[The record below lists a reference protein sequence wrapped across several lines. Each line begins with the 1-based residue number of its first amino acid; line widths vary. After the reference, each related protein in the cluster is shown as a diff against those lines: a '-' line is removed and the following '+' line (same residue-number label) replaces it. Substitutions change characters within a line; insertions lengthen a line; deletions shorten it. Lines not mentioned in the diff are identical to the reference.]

1 MKQTARLVNVL
12 QSLSGLILLVSLLF
26 CGGVDP
32 VFAHDGDLQRLLRQG
47 QPKAFAGGQPV
58 KIDGELEVIHADDYS
73 GSRSFIRYFL
83 RSFATHEL
91 FELGFD
97 IQPSGE
103 LLTGR
108 HVAVR
113 GRRQDS
119 AIWVKDV
126 VPLADSS
133 SGSAQPQSNTLATA
147 PVLTERSAI
156 AILINL
162 TDAALCSDV
171 STCTY
176 TPTYIG
182 GKMFTDAQS
191 VRALYLNSSYQQVTF
206 KTDTNNDGQPDVAGP
221 YNLNY
226 SKVGCSWSSW
236 GAAADSAATAAGI
249 NLSLYQHKV
258 YVISQATQSDCGWAG
273 LAYVGGTQSYVS
285 EPQSMM
291 VFAHELG
298 HNLNMAHA
306 GTDPE
311 NDKVMN
317 AEYGDSSDPMG
328 SSRAVHNFN
337 GPHGHQMGWFNAFPG
352 AVQSVTT
359 SGLYS
364 IAPLGN
370 TVPDG
375 STPQVLRIA
384 KPSTGDYYYI
394 SYRQPTGFDASLTST
409 YTQGV
414 NLHHYKGSGYAFTY
428 FIKSLPDN
436 GLFSDTVNGITVTQ
450 ATHGTGAATVQVTFG
465 CAVTIPT
472 VVLSPSTVWVK
483 SGGSTSLTA
492 QVTNRDSA
500 GCGNT
505 TFALTASAASGTAGI
520 SPTTTGS
527 LVPGGSFTAP
537 VTVTAPTASGLVTVT
552 AQDNDGQDP
561 PHATNGVGT
570 AQINVDATAPTA
582 PTSLSASAL
591 RKGGIK
597 LNWRAS
603 SDSGSGVR
611 SYYVYRNDKIAAI
624 GTTSTLSYIDTTGV
638 AKTTYTYSVTA
649 IDQVGNESGMSN
661 LANIVYPGK

>member
-1 MKQTARLVNVL
+1 
-12 QSLSGLILLVSLLF
+12 
-26 CGGVDP
+26 
-32 VFAHDGDLQRLLRQG
+32 
-47 QPKAFAGGQPV
+47 
-58 KIDGELEVIHADDYS
+58 
-73 GSRSFIRYFL
+73 
-83 RSFATHEL
+83 
-91 FELGFD
+91 
-97 IQPSGE
+97 
-103 LLTGR
+103 
-108 HVAVR
+108 
-113 GRRQDS
+113 
-119 AIWVKDV
+119 
-126 VPLADSS
+126 
-133 SGSAQPQSNTLATA
+133 
-147 PVLTERSAI
+147 
-156 AILINL
+156 
-162 TDAALCSDV
+162 
-171 STCTY
+171 
-176 TPTYIG
+176 
-182 GKMFTDAQS
+182 
-191 VRALYLNSSYQQVTF
+191 
-206 KTDTNNDGQPDVAGP
+206 
-221 YNLNY
+221 
-226 SKVGCSWSSW
+226 
-236 GAAADSAATAAGI
+236 
-249 NLSLYQHKV
+249 
-258 YVISQATQSDCGWAG
+258 
-273 LAYVGGTQSYVS
+273 
-285 EPQSMM
+285 MM

-311 NDKVMN
+311 NDNVMN

-337 GPHGHQMGWFNAFPG
+337 GPHGHQMGWFNAFPS

-384 KPSTGDYYYI
+384 KPSTGAYYYI

-465 CAVTIPT
+465 CAATIPT

-492 QVTNRDSA
+492 QVTDLDSA

-520 SPTTTGS
+520 SPATTGP
-527 LVPGGSFTAP
+527 LAPGGSFAAP

-552 AQDNDGQDP
+552 AQNNDGQDP
-561 PHATNGVGT
+561 SHATNGVGT
-570 AQINVDATAPTA
+570 AQISVDATAPTA

-591 RKGGIK
+591 RKGGVK
-597 LNWRAS
+597 LSWRAS

-624 GTTSTLSYIDTTGV
+624 GTTSTLSYTDTTGV
-638 AKTTYTYSVTA
+638 AKTTYNYSVTA

-661 LANIVYPGK
+661 SATIVYPGK